1 MILLKE
7 KHFEKIY
14 WAFCS
19 AVLVMVVLRCIKVPF
34 SHDEVAT
41 FYFYIQPGDFLPFLS
56 HADANGHFLTSLLTW
71 ISFKLAGS
79 STLALRLP
87 CIGAYL
93 LLTYSVFKINKLLH
107 GLAVKI
113 IFTSAFIFSF
123 NFINFYSLCRGYG
136 LSMALLMLA
145 LYYFFVHIKFGSFT
159 HYYKFLLFSQLALSA
174 NLTLVF
180 VLALTSGVVLFFQIR
195 NKSFFQA
202 KYLIVLLL
210 HLALLIYWIK
220 YAFFLQQNGALY
232 YGSGESYWKVTFE
245 SLIETIFFKS
255 LIFNYLSVLA
265 VSVMSGYFVFRLYK
279 EKFNYLFGSFFSLS
293 FVCLCGLVL
302 AFYLLKKLMHVNYP
316 EDRTGLFFYVFFMLT
331 FCFMLGELSTKVQL
345 FFMLIPVFFI
355 AHFYKFANTSAH
367 AWRVYE
373 TMPQSFFDILVKEQ
387 KAADHPITIAG
398 HRVREFFYGFLNYN
412 SAVKLNHMTSP
423 EALQMNCDY
432 ALAYT
437 QDKPYYDKYYSELAQ
452 DKYWNFVLLK
462 RKTSIEKKLIW
473 QSKDT
478 GFDFNANLE
487 YYNAFERLDTSL
499 AVSNPLQAEFRF
511 SVDQVPIPFNA
522 WFVLEVTSADLPDSN
537 VFIRVPLNLIKYDWN
552 GSKSFT
558 TCLVS
563 GNIPLKIKRM
573 VAYLW
578 NIDKKEIKIHL
589 QSFKLYQLQGE
600 GITYQSSAKL

>member
-1 MILLKE
+1 
-7 KHFEKIY
+7 
-14 WAFCS
+14 
-19 AVLVMVVLRCIKVPF
+19 
-34 SHDEVAT
+34 
-41 FYFYIQPGDFLPFLS
+41 
-56 HADANGHFLTSLLTW
+56 
-71 ISFKLAGS
+71 
-79 STLALRLP
+79 
-87 CIGAYL
+87 
-93 LLTYSVFKINKLLH
+93 
-107 GLAVKI
+107 
-113 IFTSAFIFSF
+113 
-123 NFINFYSLCRGYG
+123 
-136 LSMALLMLA
+136 
-145 LYYFFVHIKFGSFT
+145 
-159 HYYKFLLFSQLALSA
+159 
-174 NLTLVF
+174 
-180 VLALTSGVVLFFQIR
+180 
-195 NKSFFQA
+195 
-202 KYLIVLLL
+202 
-210 HLALLIYWIK
+210 
-220 YAFFLQQNGALY
+220 
-232 YGSGESYWKVTFE
+232 
-245 SLIETIFFKS
+245 
-255 LIFNYLSVLA
+255 
-265 VSVMSGYFVFRLYK
+265 
-279 EKFNYLFGSFFSLS
+279 
-293 FVCLCGLVL
+293 
-302 AFYLLKKLMHVNYP
+302 
-316 EDRTGLFFYVFFMLT
+316 
-331 FCFMLGELSTKVQL
+331 
-345 FFMLIPVFFI
+345 
-355 AHFYKFANTSAH
+355 
-367 AWRVYE
+367 
-373 TMPQSFFDILVKEQ
+373 
-387 KAADHPITIAG
+387 
-398 HRVREFFYGFLNYN
+398 
-412 SAVKLNHMTSP
+412 MTSP